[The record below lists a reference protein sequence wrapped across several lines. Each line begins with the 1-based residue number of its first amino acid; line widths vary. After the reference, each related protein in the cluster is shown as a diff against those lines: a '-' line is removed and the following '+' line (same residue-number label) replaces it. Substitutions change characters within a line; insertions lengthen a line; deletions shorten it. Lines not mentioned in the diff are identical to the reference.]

1 MDSNIFE
8 IVKLVLQITLLVVT
22 VIVIPSAKKWMEANT
37 TKEQREEAKFWTG
50 IAVKAAESI
59 YREKGQGQLKKEW
72 VIDWLNKNNVKITME
87 QANILIDMVVQEFNK
102 NGWNIPILKTSE

>member
-8 IVKLVLQITLLVVT
+8 IVKLVLQIALLVVT
-22 VIVIPSAKKWMEANT
+22 VFVIPSAKKWIETNT

-59 YREKGQGQLKKEW
+59 YKEKGQGQLKKEW
-72 VIDWLNKNNVKITME
+72 VLEWLHNNNIKITME
-87 QANILIDMVVQEFNK
+87 QANILIDMTVEEFNK
-102 NGWNIPILKTSE
+102 NGWNVPILKTSE

>member
-1 MDSNIFE
+1 MDSNMFE
-8 IVKLVLQITLLVVT
+8 IVKLVLQIALLVAT
-22 VIVIPSAKKWMEANT
+22 AFVIPSAKKWMKANT

-59 YREKGQGQLKKEW
+59 YKAKGQGQLKKEW
-72 VIDWLNKNNVKITME
+72 VLEWLNNNNVTITMP
-87 QANILIDMVVQEFNK
+87 QANILIDMVVEEFNK